1 MLDKGCRDFLSFLD
15 GRPENTFLYD
25 DSDGY
30 PDSLGDESQFFA
42 LVRYLE
48 KLGYIE
54 IIKSNMGNPM
64 GVRLSYKGIKR
75 KAFRCQEMLRYIEE
89 KWIDFFAL
97 LVSVAALITSIAAI
111 TSQAQG

>member
-15 GRPENTFLYD
+15 GRPENTFLYT

-64 GVRLSYKGIKR
+64 GVRLSYKGH
-75 KAFRCQEMLRYIEE
+75 
-89 KWIDFFAL
+89 
-97 LVSVAALITSIAAI
+97 
-111 TSQAQG
+111 QAQGVSLPGDASLY